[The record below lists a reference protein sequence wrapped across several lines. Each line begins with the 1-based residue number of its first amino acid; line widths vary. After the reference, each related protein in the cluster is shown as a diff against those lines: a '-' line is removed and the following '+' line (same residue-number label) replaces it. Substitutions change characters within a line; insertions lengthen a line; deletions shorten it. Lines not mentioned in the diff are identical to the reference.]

1 MLTRSSPAPDRRKLR
16 WFLAVLFLLF
26 FILAFTRSLARQ
38 GSTVAAP
45 AHGKLHVRT
54 HQGYSLAEVNFVPV
68 PLETG
73 AK

>member
-38 GSTVAAP
+38 SSKVTAP
-45 AHGKLHVRT
+45 AHGKLHART
-54 HQGYSLAEVNFVPV
+54 GQGYSPAAVNFIPV
-68 PLETG
+68 LVETG

>member
-1 MLTRSSPAPDRRKLR
+1 MFNRSSTAPERRKLR

-38 GSTVAAP
+38 SSNVSAP
-45 AHGKLHVRT
+45 ALGKLHVRT
-54 HQGYSLAEVNFVPV
+54 RHDDSPAAVILIPA